1 MNVTA
6 RMISLLRYPAR
17 LNMDYR
23 AAVFKVIDRID
34 SRDRIGERNIKSR
47 VRAATYLGR
56 RK

>member
-1 MNVTA
+1 MNGTD

-17 LNMDYR
+17 LNIDYR
-23 AAVFKVIDRID
+23 AAVFKVIDRIG

-47 VRAATYLGR
+47 LREAIYLGR